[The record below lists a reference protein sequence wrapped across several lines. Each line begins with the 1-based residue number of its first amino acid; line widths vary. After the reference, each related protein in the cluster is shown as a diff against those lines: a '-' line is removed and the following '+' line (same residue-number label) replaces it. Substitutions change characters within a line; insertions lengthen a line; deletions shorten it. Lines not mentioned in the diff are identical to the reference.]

1 MNKHI
6 SFMRHMI
13 ERQFLFS
20 VPFVFPFPLLVSQK
34 AELFMNLLS
43 TVIHLQPLLW
53 SNLPLVLGIM
63 IKKKELNR
71 EKDTTRLLEVTIS

>member
-1 MNKHI
+1 
-6 SFMRHMI
+6 MRQMI
-13 ERQFLFS
+13 ERQFLFA
-20 VPFVFPFPLLVSQK
+20 VPFFYPVPLLVSQK

-71 EKDTTRLLEVTIS
+71 EEDTTRLLEVTIS